1 MDIREIES
9 ICAVDIYHNYSN
21 AAYHIASSPAVISK
35 HVSKIEKELGITNIN
50 GYYLGGTP
58 DANGYIRD
66 SKGNSLYHATLFEKG
81 SKDGTPVTPPDI
93 FD

>member
-1 MDIREIES
+1 MTTPRLKEDYKNRVE
-9 ICAVDIYHNYSN
+9 
-21 AAYHIASSPAVISK
+21 PLL
-35 HVSKIEKELGITNIN
+35 EKELGITNIN